1 MAYKILQR
9 NEREYQINLEFDLIK
24 FLKIS
29 EIRTIIFPIEPIKE
43 TSIEE
48 FKKLLKLAKNL
59 SIKNN
64 SEFYFVYLPE
74 YYRYKSDYDNSNYN
88 LVKNVVNELNIKF
101 IDIDKEVFK
110 KEINPLKLFPFELFG
125 HYTKDGYKKVAN
137 AIYRLTKLVFFYLA
151 EMVGFEPTV
160 PSKVHTLSKRAV

>member
-1 MAYKILQR
+1 M
-9 NEREYQINLEFDLIK
+9 
-24 FLKIS
+24 
-29 EIRTIIFPIEPIKE
+29 
-43 TSIEE
+43 
-48 FKKLLKLAKNL
+48 
-59 SIKNN
+59 
-64 SEFYFVYLPE
+64 PE

-137 AIYRLTKLVFFYLA
+137 AIYRLTKN
-151 EMVGFEPTV
+151 
-160 PSKVHTLSKRAV
+160 